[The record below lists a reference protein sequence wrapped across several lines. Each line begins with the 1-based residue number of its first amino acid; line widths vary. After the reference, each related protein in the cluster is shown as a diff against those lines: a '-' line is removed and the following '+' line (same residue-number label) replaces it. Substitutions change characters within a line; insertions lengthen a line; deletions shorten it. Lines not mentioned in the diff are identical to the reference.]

1 MSEQK
6 PSKKSSKKKEEV
18 TPEPEEDPVLPS
30 LEEIA
35 EALKGESL
43 EMVDWTPEEKQEYY
57 RKKAHLN
64 NSQTPTKEKLEPQQK
79 PKTTPKKES

>member
-1 MSEQK
+1 MSKQK
-6 PSKKSSKKKEEV
+6 PSKKSEKNQ
-18 TPEPEEDPVLPS
+18 EEDLQLPS
-30 LEEIA
+30 LDQIS
-35 EALKGESL
+35 EALKGANL
-43 EMVDWTPEEKQEYY
+43 EMAGWTPEEKQEYY

>member
-1 MSEQK
+1 MSKQK
-6 PSKKSSKKKEEV
+6 PSTNSVTKASKVQEA
-18 TPEPEEDPVLPS
+18 DPVLPS
-30 LEEIA
+30 LDEIA
-35 EALKGESL
+35 EALKGESM